1 MRRASVDRNRLRNC
15 LRSERR
21 YTPVAQLVEQ
31 AAHNRPVV
39 GSSPTGSTFKKEK
52 IMSVF
57 IGGVLLITAISLVAY
72 GLYKSEVQSQVA
84 EQKISATQE
93 KFTNK

>member
-1 MRRASVDRNRLRNC
+1 
-15 LRSERR
+15 
-21 YTPVAQLVEQ
+21 
-31 AAHNRPVV
+31 
-39 GSSPTGSTFKKEK
+39 
-52 IMSVF
+52 MSVF